1 MIESQQR
8 QHKEAMNTEANET
21 PSKLLDYIKEQFYL
35 VNDAALAHFLKVP
48 APVIS
53 NMRSGRLTF
62 GASYILRLHEL
73 TGLPVATIKSYLPTS
88 KE

>member
-1 MIESQQR
+1 
-8 QHKEAMNTEANET
+8 MNIAPNET
-21 PSKLLDYIKEQFYL
+21 PSKLLDYIKEQFFL
-35 VNDAALAHFLKVP
+35 PSDAALAHFLKVP

-73 TGLPVATIKSYLPTS
+73 TGLPVAMIKSYLPTPQ
-88 KE
+88 KDAK